1 MKKKNTPFRSLLL
14 ILTLAFTLGG
24 LPAVSEAVVCPDVIM
39 PVYAVAGYEQLTI
52 STLVISLTV
61 PRLARMA
68 VITVETEPIR
78 YRDDGTAVTA
88 SVGTLIKADGSIVV
102 CGKAMDT
109 IGFIRDGGS
118 DATLNVN
125 YYGG

>member
-1 MKKKNTPFRSLLL
+1 MKHLLMALSLVF
-14 ILTLAFTLGG
+14 ALGG
-24 LPAVSEAVVCPDVIM
+24 IPDVSEAVVCSDVIM
-39 PVYAVAGYEQLTI
+39 PIYAVAGYEQLTI

-61 PRLARMA
+61 PRLAKMA
-68 VITVETEPIR
+68 VVTVEDEPLR

-88 SVGTLIKADGSIVV
+88 SIGTLIKADGSVVV

-109 IGFIRDGGS
+109 IGFIRDGGTDS
-118 DATLNVN
+118 LINVN